1 MGGGGLGGAVAYASV
16 DADFRKLLEESVPG
30 SDQVPFVTF
39 LCEILNEL
47 KLQVLEALIGAPEPP
62 PPPPKPTVS
71 KLKIPS
77 SVVVTKPKV
86 FIVNK
91 FRCFSYFS
99 KYFAL
104 DCLRTYSFAQAFFFF
119 IFLKLHQRALIIN
132 HCKKY
137 AFVLI

>member
-30 SDQVPFVTF
+30 SDQVLFF
-39 LCEILNEL
+39 FQNLNEL

-86 FIVNK
+86 NIVNTLRS
-91 FRCFSYFS
+91 FFYSSSYF
-99 KYFAL
+99 AI
-104 DCLRTYSFAQAFFFF
+104 D
-119 IFLKLHQRALIIN
+119 
-132 HCKKY
+132 
-137 AFVLI
+137 